1 MVLSAGGLACQ
12 QEGGSLEQEIH
23 TPYHPAGLWGAWG
36 ANCPSS
42 HVARASIS
50 LDPGR
55 PAVSS
60 MQGATAQRVPKR
72 LLDDVWRV
80 RATDDDCAICL
91 EAPAQPLILLCGHM
105 FCLDCFQTY
114 ATHTREYDDECTRC
128 PTCRSPHAPPPVGQV
143 EAEQVEHGDALLA
156 RAMRMIG
163 AAPTSCRSSRGR
175 PASTSRRWTCTP
187 TARGR
192 TP

>member
-1 MVLSAGGLACQ
+1 MAGEVVWPLPRRTSLA
-12 QEGGSLEQEIH
+12 
-23 TPYHPAGLWGAWG
+23 PRF
-36 ANCPSS
+36 PST
-42 HVARASIS
+42 
-50 LDPGR
+50 
-55 PAVSS
+55 PAVLPFP
-60 MQGATAQRVPKR
+60 ACRALPRAPP
-72 LLDDVWRV
+72 LNACLDDVWRV
-80 RATDDDCAICL
+80 RATDDDCCAICL

-114 ATHTREYDDECTRC
+114 ATHAREYDDECTRC

-187 TARGR
+187 TARGC

>member
-60 MQGATAQRVPKR
+60 MQGAAHGATDQRVP
-72 LLDDVWRV
+72 
-80 RATDDDCAICL
+80 
-91 EAPAQPLILLCGHM
+91 
-105 FCLDCFQTY
+105 
-114 ATHTREYDDECTRC
+114 TR
-128 PTCRSPHAPPPVGQV
+128 
-143 EAEQVEHGDALLA
+143 
-156 RAMRMIG
+156 
-163 AAPTSCRSSRGR
+163 
-175 PASTSRRWTCTP
+175 
-187 TARGR
+187 
-192 TP
+192 